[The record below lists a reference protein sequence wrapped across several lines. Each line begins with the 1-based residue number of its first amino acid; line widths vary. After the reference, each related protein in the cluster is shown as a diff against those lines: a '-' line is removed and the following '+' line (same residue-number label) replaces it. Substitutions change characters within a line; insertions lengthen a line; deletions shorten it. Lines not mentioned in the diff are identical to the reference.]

1 MILRQ
6 ALEIVR
12 KLPPGTIR
20 QTEATPKAT
29 NPPVSQSGNLRD
41 QALSRSRATGKPAAS
56 LPFLCLQGIPASVLD
71 EEHGGAAS
79 MLPISR
85 TEMVT

>member
-20 QTEATPKAT
+20 QTEATPNAT
-29 NPPVSQSGNLRD
+29 NPPVSQTGNLRD
-41 QALSRSRATGKPAAS
+41 QALSRSRASGKPAAS
-56 LPFLCLQGIPASVLD
+56 VPSLCLHGIPASVLD
-71 EEHGGAAS
+71 EEHAGAAS
-79 MLPISR
+79 MLLISR
-85 TEMVT
+85 NKMVP